1 MKRAGWNLLEKRTLS
16 SVSNERWHLHGKVI
30 VVKVAVQQPDF
41 SFLTSVDRP
50 PALLDFGLPDIS
62 SHFKINFLEL
72 AQERLPTLID
82 DCLGQSCI

>member
-50 PALLDFGLPDIS
+50 PSWILDCQTYLRTSVDRPPSWSLDTLSRLRDLLG
-62 SHFKINFLEL
+62 
-72 AQERLPTLID
+72 
-82 DCLGQSCI
+82 